1 MFDLYP
7 NILMLD
13 PAGSAGADTDG
24 DYAADPSGAV
34 EHSICRAVRNGSG
47 QIVRLSAGT
56 DYTFSYVIYMPAG
69 TSLVKPGTTVKVY
82 SQDGEELLACG
93 QVKDFVSNPLGCKL
107 WI

>member
-13 PAGSAGADTDG
+13 PVGDAGADADG

-56 DYTFSYVIYMPAG
+56 D
-69 TSLVKPGTTVKVY
+69 
-82 SQDGEELLACG
+82 
-93 QVKDFVSNPLGCKL
+93 
-107 WI
+107 